1 MVLDVEKMFR
11 EGKSLDDVIAEV
23 GKVQASVEKEKKE
36 KEEKKKKLAEQ
47 KEKAKIA
54 KNKLIDAYLE
64 YVDIAVSGL
73 TDKEKALLKTEF
85 SNSLDTLNAL
95 HSLSWFF

>member
-11 EGKSLDDVIAEV
+11 EGKSLDDVMAAV
-23 GKVQASVEKEKKE
+23 GRVQASVEKEKKE
-36 KEEKKKKLAEQ
+36 KEERKKKLVEQ
-47 KEKAKIA
+47 KEKAKVA

-73 TDKEKALLKTEF
+73 TDKEKALLKVEF
-85 SNSLDTLNAL
+85 TNSLDALDAL
-95 HSLSWFF
+95 HSFSWFF

>member
-11 EGKSLDDVIAEV
+11 EGKSLDDVMAAV
-23 GKVQASVEKEKKE
+23 GRVQASVEKEKKE

-64 YVDIAVSGL
+64 YVDVAVSGL
-73 TDKEKALLKTEF
+73 TDKGKALLKVEF
-85 SNSLDTLNAL
+85 TNSLDALNAM